1 MKIEEV
7 IEKVKKEL
15 YKQLTC
21 DFANSDLGEAEII
34 ANSINI
40 IQSNLEAVLEE
51 QNELIRLVIENIKSY
66 CFVSDKKI
74 KNAEFINY
82 NKSLCDKNCR
92 IPFIE
97 KIKGKKWEEILKDG
111 K

>member
-7 IEKVKKEL
+7 IDYAGKFCYDEKLIEM
-15 YKQLTC
+15 
-21 DFANSDLGEAEII
+21 
-34 ANSINI
+34 
-40 IQSNLEAVLEE
+40 LESVQQT
-51 QNELIRLVIENIKSY
+51 QNELIKIVIEDIKSY

-74 KNAEFINY
+74 KNAECINY